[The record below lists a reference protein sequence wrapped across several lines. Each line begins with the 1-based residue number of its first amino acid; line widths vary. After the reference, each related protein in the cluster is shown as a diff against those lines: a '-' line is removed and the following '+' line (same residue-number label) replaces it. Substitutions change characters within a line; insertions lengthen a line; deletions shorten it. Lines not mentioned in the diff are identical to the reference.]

1 MDFTDMTD
9 AQVDELLDAA
19 YAESQRRAAL
29 RAAPAAI
36 EEAVA
41 AWREA
46 AGRQDGDDYVE
57 PTGYHDAY
65 PRDAIVTRDGRRWRS
80 TRGGATGVPGGS
92 PDWREIAEEGQI
104 LPWVQPH
111 AGSKYP
117 VGAIVTHQGR
127 TWRNDLGRPNGWRP
141 GQTGASWTDI
151 GLA

>member
-9 AQVDELLDAA
+9 AEVDSLLDAA

-29 RAAPAAI
+29 RAAPAVI

-46 AGRQDGDDYVE
+46 AGRQDGDDYVA

-65 PRDAIVTRDGRRWRS
+65 ELDAIVTRDGRRWRS
-80 TRGGATGVPGGS
+80 TRGGATGIPGDS
-92 PDWREIAEEGQI
+92 PDWREIAEEGQV

-117 VGAIVTHQGR
+117 AGAVVTHLGR

-141 GQTGASWTDI
+141 GQPGASWTDI

>member
-1 MDFTDMTD
+1 MDFTNMSD
-9 AQVDELLDAA
+9 AAVDALLDAA
-19 YAESQRRAAL
+19 YAESQRRAVL

-65 PRDAIVTRDGRRWRS
+65 PLDAIVACGGNRWRS

-104 LPWVQPH
+104 LPWDEPH

-117 VGAIVTHQGR
+117 AGAVVTHNGR

-141 GQTGASWTDI
+141 GQPGAFWTDI